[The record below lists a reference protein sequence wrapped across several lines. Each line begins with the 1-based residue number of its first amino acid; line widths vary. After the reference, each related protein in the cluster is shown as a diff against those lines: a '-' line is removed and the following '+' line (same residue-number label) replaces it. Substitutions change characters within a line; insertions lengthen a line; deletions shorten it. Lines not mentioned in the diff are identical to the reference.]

1 MSAVQN
7 LGDVILIDTEH
18 IGNAGTVGAY
28 LLPYGQALALIETGP
43 SSTLPAL
50 EAGIRQAGYEPE
62 ALQAVFLT
70 HIHLDHGGAAGTL
83 AQRYGAT
90 VYVHE
95 VGAPHLRD
103 PSRLMASATRI
114 YGEQMDYLWGTME
127 AVPEGQLRVLEDN
140 ELVTL
145 GQRSLRAIETPGHAS
160 HHFAYLLDDG
170 SVFSGDA
177 AAIRF
182 AGSAVVRPALPPPE
196 VNLELWDTTLERLR
210 QLSASRLLLTHFG
223 EVLEVDSHLEQV
235 RSQNWLWAKA
245 VLAGMQAGESDSDL
259 MARIEALS
267 LRQLEDDGA
276 DPKTIHRHRVT
287 SNDAMT
293 VMGLSRY
300 WRKHHPE
307 KLSS

>member
-127 AVPEGQLRVLEDN
+127 AVPAGQLRVLEDN

-276 DPKTIHRHRVT
+276 DPETIHRHRVT